1 MAGERP
7 STTPAGASTTPMR
20 SNLRTFMRMI
30 TGGSTSTNIPRQK
43 HGIKRMLTSGQL
55 SDLFRRLDRDG
66 NGELDLEEFTQ
77 IISKMKINATEEF
90 ITRCSL
96 YLLAPINPFLEYLRK
111 LIPHKLGR

>member
-1 MAGERP
+1 MAGTERP
-7 STTPAGASTTPMR
+7 NNGPTPMR

-30 TGGSTSTNIPRQK
+30 TGGSVSAQVTRRKTGN
-43 HGIKRMLTSGQL
+43 KRMLTTGQL

-90 ITRCSL
+90 ITR
-96 YLLAPINPFLEYLRK
+96 
-111 LIPHKLGR
+111 